1 MQSNSVLV
9 LGGSSLIAQ
18 DLVKKLE
25 ENSFLV
31 DFTYN
36 QNKYQNG
43 IQLNIN
49 EDQSIK
55 EFMKIIGE
63 KKYRI
68 IINFIGKLS
77 KQSNMEEENDIL
89 LDIMQTNFTSV
100 ILLVEKLIKNNLVKN
115 GKIIF
120 LSSISGVDGSYDA
133 NYAAAKAALNLYVKS
148 RVKSLDSTVASLI
161 AICPTLI
168 QDSAMYNSMSQ
179 VEWTKHKN
187 RKESGELLKFDDL
200 NLKIVEII
208 NSNQISIN
216 GKIIL
221 I

>member
-1 MQSNSVLV
+1 
-9 LGGSSLIAQ
+9 
-18 DLVKKLE
+18 
-25 ENSFLV
+25 
-31 DFTYN
+31 
-36 QNKYQNG
+36 
-43 IQLNIN
+43 
-49 EDQSIK
+49 
-55 EFMKIIGE
+55 
-63 KKYRI
+63 
-68 IINFIGKLS
+68 
-77 KQSNMEEENDIL
+77 MEEENDIL

-100 ILLVEKLIKNNLVKN
+100 ILLAEKLIKNNLVKN

-161 AICPTLI
+161 AICPSLI

-187 RKESGELLKFDDL
+187 RKASGELLKFDDL

-208 NSNQISIN
+208 NSDQISIN

>member
-1 MQSNSVLV
+1 MQSDSVLI

-18 DLVKKLE
+18 DLIKKLK
-25 ENSFLV
+25 ENSFQV

-36 QNKYQNG
+36 RNKYRTG

-49 EDQSIK
+49 EDQSRE
-55 EFMKIIGE
+55 EFMKIIG
-63 KKYRI
+63 KKQYKI

-77 KQSNMEEENDIL
+77 KHSNREESDIL

-100 ILLVEKLIKNNLVKN
+100 ILLTEKLIKNNLLKN

-148 RVKSLDSTVASLI
+148 RVKSLDSSVASLV

-168 QDSAMYNSMSQ
+168 QDSSMYKSMSQ

-187 RKESGELLKFDDL
+187 RKASGELLKFDDL
-200 NLKIVEII
+200 NLKIIEII
-208 NSNQISIN
+208 NSDQESIN